1 MRWGAV
7 AKEKTAA
14 EQWQEDRPQDGG
26 TLLAAAVQEEERQ
39 NNDEEQDQTALQ
51 HAHRAGFGFDRPF
64 VEELMAQ
71 GQGDKS
77 LSSSQ
82 ADRHCDSEV
91 SKCPSMG
98 NCTFS
103 TSGSSAPSRR
113 TDSSTIRRRSR
124 ANSGELSATLSSIE

>member
-1 MRWGAV
+1 MWWGAV

-14 EQWQEDRPQDGG
+14 EQRQGDRPQDGG

-71 GQGDKS
+71 GQGDKETQKQGCQG
-77 LSSSQ
+77 Q
-82 ADRHCDSEV
+82 AGNLGESGRIGDESV
-91 SKCPSMG
+91 SHSYK
-98 NCTFS
+98 
-103 TSGSSAPSRR
+103 R
-113 TDSSTIRRRSR
+113 I
-124 ANSGELSATLSSIE
+124 